1 MKVILLL
8 GTLES
13 PSNNTSVHMSP
24 IEASGHESA
33 DALLQKK
40 NKLHITKGKLL
51 YTHYQMIQEQCPFPS
66 DRQYLLQ
73 FFVLHNNEINEK
85 SIDS

>member
-1 MKVILLL
+1 ML
-8 GTLES
+8 S
-13 PSNNTSVHMSP
+13 Y
-24 IEASGHESA
+24 
-33 DALLQKK
+33 KK

-51 YTHYQMIQEQCPFPS
+51 YTHYQMLQEQCPFPS

-85 SIDS
+85 SIDN